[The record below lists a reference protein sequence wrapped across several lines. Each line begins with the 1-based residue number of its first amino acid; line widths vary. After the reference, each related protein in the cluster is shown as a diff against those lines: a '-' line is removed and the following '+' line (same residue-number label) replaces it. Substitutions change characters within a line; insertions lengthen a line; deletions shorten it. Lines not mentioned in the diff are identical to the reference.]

1 MSEAGR
7 GLRLRV
13 RLLFSGRV
21 QGVWFRGSMQQ
32 QAETLGL
39 GGWVRN
45 LRDGRVEA
53 LIVGPAKE
61 VEALVEWAGVGPSGA
76 RVDRVERFD
85 ETGAA
90 ADGEAPA
97 GFEIVR

>member
-1 MSEAGR
+1 MHR
-7 GLRLRV
+7 RV
-13 RLLFSGRV
+13 RLLVSGRV
-21 QGVWFRGSMQQ
+21 QGVWFRGAMQQ
-32 QAETLGL
+32 QAATLGL

-53 LIVGPAKE
+53 LIVGPVKE

-85 ETGAA
+85 DAGAS
-90 ADGEAPA
+90 ADDEATTA
-97 GFEIVR
+97 FEIVR